1 MVLVRDVM
9 SKKVVSIDAD
19 APVLDAA
26 RLMKEKKIG
35 SLIVFA
41 QRSPAGIITERDFVY
56 RVICE
61 EKDTRATTVGDVMS
75 KPLISIDPLSPL
87 EEAAEVM
94 KNSNVRTVGV
104 VYKGQL
110 EGVMTARDLMNA
122 EAKDIKSLSK
132 YVNAF
137 FRERG

>member
-1 MVLVRDVM
+1 MALVKDVM

-19 APVLDAA
+19 APILDAA

-35 SLIVFA
+35 SLIVYA
-41 QRSPAGIITERDFVY
+41 QRTPAGIITERDFVY
-56 RVICE
+56 RVLCE
-61 EKDTRATTVGDVMS
+61 EKDSRATKVGEVMS
-75 KPLISIDPLSPL
+75 KPLISVDPFAPL
-87 EEAAEVM
+87 EEVAEIM

-104 VYKGQL
+104 IYKGEL

-137 FRERG
+137 FRSRG